1 MVKLQNVS
9 FRYSDKDII
18 LEEANIDI
26 TSDKITVVLGK
37 NGVGKTTLLS
47 IIDGFITYDDGLI
60 EKQEDSAFIYDNP
73 HLYEYLTGQEYI
85 DLITSINKKDI
96 LKSDLTTLL
105 GKLELSDQMCKMI
118 SSYSLGMK
126 HKLALLTAIIMNYK
140 LYLIDEPLAAL
151 DPESQMF
158 MMNFFKDMKK
168 ENKTVVISTHMLHV
182 AYELADEIIIF
193 KANKLQKFENN
204 YKDFDQFQEFVI
216 QSLKVDV

>member
-9 FRYSDKDII
+9 FCYSDQDII
-18 LEEANIDI
+18 LEKANLDI
-26 TSDKITVVLGK
+26 TPNKISVILGK

-47 IIDGFITYDDGLI
+47 IIDGFITYDDGLV

-85 DLITSINKKDI
+85 DLITSINNKDI
-96 LKSDLTTLL
+96 HRNDLVSML
-105 GKLELSDQMCKMI
+105 GKLELTTQMDKVI
-118 SSYSLGMK
+118 ASYSLGMK
-126 HKLALLTAIIMNYK
+126 HKLALLTAIIMNYN

-158 MMNFFKDMKK
+158 MMNFFKEMKE
-168 ENKTVVISTHMLHV
+168 ENKTLVISTHMLHV

-193 KANKLQKFENN
+193 KDHQLQKIENN
-204 YKDFDQFQEFVI
+204 YKSFDEFKEFVLK
-216 QSLKVDV
+216 SLKVEV